1 MMAKASKKSRKHGNK
16 KVSCQAYRSRGQR
29 EKNKKVKLLRHV
41 RLHGRNDNSAWA
53 ALKVL
58 KVERDTVNLAG

>member
-1 MMAKASKKSRKHGNK
+1 MAKASKKSKKHGRNK
-16 KVSCQAYRSRGQR
+16 IAGQAYRSSGRR

-41 RLHGRNDNSAWA
+41 RATGRNDISAWA

-58 KVERDTVNLAG
+58 KVDKDSVNLMG

>member
-1 MMAKASKKSRKHGNK
+1 MAKASGKSKKMGRNK
-16 KVSCQAYRSRGQR
+16 IAGQAYRSRGQR

-41 RLHGRNDNSAWA
+41 RHGHGNDNSAWA

-58 KVERDTVNLAG
+58 KVERDTVNLAR

>member
-1 MMAKASKKSRKHGNK
+1 MAKASGKSKKMGRNK
-16 KVSCQAYRSRGQR
+16 IAGQAYRSRGQR

-41 RLHGRNDNSAWA
+41 RHGHSKDNSAWA

-58 KVERDTVNLAG
+58 KVERDTVNLSS